1 MNDDSFSLF
10 IGERLPLQNARF
22 YFHEVT
28 LNMMDLPGF
37 SQSIKHRFLSA
48 LYDDWYKEKYLA
60 FAAFDDDHFVLLV
73 SYYEFSPCD
82 FTDYELM
89 QILALCEADMEV
101 SYGSPCVINVDR
113 LHKHCFKL
121 AWSR

>member
-10 IGERLPLQNARF
+10 IGERLPLQDASF

-28 LNMMDLPGF
+28 PNMMDLPGF
-37 SQSIKHRFLSA
+37 SQSIKHGFLRT

-73 SYYEFSPCD
+73 SYFEFSPCD
-82 FTDYELM
+82 LSDYELM

-101 SYGSPCVINVDR
+101 SYGTPCEIDLDR
-113 LHKHCFKL
+113 LHKYRLKL
-121 AWSR
+121 A